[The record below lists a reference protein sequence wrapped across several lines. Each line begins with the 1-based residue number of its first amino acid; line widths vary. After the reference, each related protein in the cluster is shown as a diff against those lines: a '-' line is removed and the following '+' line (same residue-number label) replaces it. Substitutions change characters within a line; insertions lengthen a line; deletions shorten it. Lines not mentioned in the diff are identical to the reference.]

1 MRALYERYPALLAVL
16 PCVELAQLPTPVQ
29 SLQRSDRA
37 WIKRDDL
44 THPVYGGNKIRKL
57 EFVLGDIRKRRSRR
71 VICFGAVGTNA
82 GVATALVCR
91 DHGLQCELLLFD
103 QPPSTTVRDNLCAM
117 QALGAK
123 LTYCGSLG
131 QTLLRFYLHPRRLDP
146 RSYFLFA
153 GCSNPVATFAYV
165 SAAFE
170 LKQQIMSGAC
180 PEPEQIVVAVG
191 SSATLAG
198 LTLGCALA
206 GLRTQVIGVRVAPRK
221 VGPFDACTQATVQA
235 QMRWAMRWLRQH
247 LPNEPLAECP
257 EPELREDYYGA
268 GYGVATPAALAAM
281 RHFTEQEDITL
292 EQTYSGKA
300 AAAFLDRLQRGT
312 GPVLFWNTYNS
323 RPMTGL
329 GDRSRLELLPENLKH
344 YLKA

>member
-29 SLQRSDRA
+29 PLQRSPRA

-44 THPVYGGNKIRKL
+44 THPVYGGNKVRKL
-57 EFVLGDIRKRRSRR
+57 EFVLGEIQRRRSRR

-91 DHGLQCELLLFD
+91 DHRLDCELLLFD
-103 QPPSTTVRDNLCAM
+103 QPPSATVRDNLSAM
-117 QALGAK
+117 QSLGAK
-123 LTYCGSLG
+123 LVYCGSLAK
-131 QTLLRFYLHPRRLDP
+131 TLLRFYLHFRRLDP

-170 LKQQIMSGAC
+170 LKQQIRSGDC
-180 PEPEQIVVAVG
+180 PEPAQIVVAVG

-198 LTLGCALA
+198 LTLGCKLA
-206 GLRTQVIGVRVAPRK
+206 GLKSQVIGVRVAPRK
-221 VGPFDACTQATVQA
+221 VGPFDACTPATVQS
-235 QMRWAMRWLRQH
+235 QMRWALRFLRRH
-247 LPNEPLAECP
+247 LPGEALP
-257 EPELREDYYGA
+257 ELPEFELREDYYGA

-281 RHFTEQEDITL
+281 QHFAEVENITL

-300 AAAFLDRLQRGT
+300 AAAFLDRLRSAT

-323 RPMTGL
+323 RPMAQL
-329 GDRSRLELLPENLKH
+329 GDRSRLDALPQSLKR
-344 YLKA
+344 YAEV